1 MSTHVEKLNS
11 VLLLADFRII
21 VLTRFSFLLGWE
33 KPKKER
39 KTKTKQCEFYQGFFK
54 KNGPKSPYFKEEKTL
69 KSTYLNIKFQHVAET
84 KLNPVKF

>member
-1 MSTHVEKLNS
+1 MSTHVEKWNS

-39 KTKTKQCEFYQGFFK
+39 KTKTKQCEFYPGFFK
-54 KNGPKSPYFKEEKTL
+54 EKWPKVAIFQRGKNIEINIFK
-69 KSTYLNIKFQHVAET
+69 Q
-84 KLNPVKF
+84 